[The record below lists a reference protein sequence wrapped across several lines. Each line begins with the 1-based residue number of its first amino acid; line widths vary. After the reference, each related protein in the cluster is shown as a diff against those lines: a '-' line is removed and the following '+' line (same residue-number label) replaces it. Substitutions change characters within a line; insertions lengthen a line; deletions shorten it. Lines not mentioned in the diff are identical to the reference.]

1 MRTSIIITLAAAAA
15 IAGCTSETTVVRPVA
30 VVPAPAPAPT
40 VVYQAPAPVVYAGP
54 APTVYPAPP
63 ARQVLVTYTG
73 SSGFPAAQRTAAIY
87 CGQHF
92 GSSSASLLTDDRLSG
107 RATFTCAG

>member
-1 MRTSIIITLAAAAA
+1 MRASIIITLAATAA

-40 VVYQAPAPVVYAGP
+40 VVYQAPAPVVYAAPSPTIYPEP
-54 APTVYPAPP
+54 A

-73 SSGFPAAQRTAAIY
+73 PSGFPAAQRTAATY

-92 GSSSASLLTDDRLSG
+92 GSGNTSLLSDDRISG
-107 RATFTCAG
+107 RATFVCAG

>member
-1 MRTSIIITLAAAAA
+1 MRASIMITLAAAAA

-30 VVPAPAPAPT
+30 VVPAPAPT
-40 VVYQAPAPVVYAGP
+40 VVYQAPAPVVYA
-54 APTVYPAPP
+54 APSPTIYPEPP

-73 SSGFPAAQRTAAIY
+73 PSGFPAAQRIAATY

-92 GSSSASLLTDDRLSG
+92 GSGNTSLLSDDRISG
-107 RATFTCAG
+107 RATFVCAG